1 MQLPDSIDFG
11 KVLGLEALT
20 RELSAALD
28 LEKPGALS
36 IGAGGK
42 QTDGTPGD
50 PSRQIFGKV
59 LATRGQ
65 SLKERT

>member
-28 LEKPGALS
+28 LKNEPGALS
-36 IGAGGK
+36 IGAGAK
-42 QTDGTPGD
+42 QPDGTAGD
-50 PSRQIFGKV
+50 PSSEVWPPEDR
-59 LATRGQ
+59 
-65 SLKERT
+65 S